1 MKEEIVSWLKSGCNL
16 GKGVALYLQ
25 YGDNA
30 RFKKMLYLDPGKNF
44 LKLKLLL
51 CRLAGLEE
59 TNYSGAIREME
70 RDRFREMYSFLSDR
84 DCPNELKILAAD
96 KITTY
101 WRIVEL
107 HEKIFR
113 CGSVEDCLAVS
124 FELVN
129 TFIEDYR
136 IKQELDY
143 YKNHHGVLGK
153 HRIFESQSRVDKM
166 RKMSVKELIRKEK
179 QLRDNIW
186 RIKSEIAKGDKP
198 YLLHDREQRLKEREK
213 ELELVTRML
222 DE

>member
-1 MKEEIVSWLKSGCNL
+1 MKEEIVAWLKSGCNL

-30 RFKKMLYLDPGKNF
+30 RFKKMLRLDPGKNF
-44 LKLKLLL
+44 LKLKLFL

-59 TNYSGAIREME
+59 TNYSGVIREME

-136 IKQELDY
+136 IKRSWTITRIITGFWV
-143 YKNHHGVLGK
+143 NTG
-153 HRIFESQSRVDKM
+153 IFESQSRVDKM
-166 RKMSVKELIRKEK
+166 RKMSVKELIRRKNNCG
-179 QLRDNIW
+179 QDLAVLNQRSRRGINVF
-186 RIKSEIAKGDKP
+186 IA
-198 YLLHDREQRLKEREK
+198 
-213 ELELVTRML
+213 
-222 DE
+222 

>member
-1 MKEEIVSWLKSGCNL
+1 MLRLILKTF
-16 GKGVALYLQ
+16 KIKVVALPFS
-25 YGDNA
+25 
-30 RFKKMLYLDPGKNF
+30 RV
-44 LKLKLLL
+44 
-51 CRLAGLEE
+51 EE
-59 TNYSGAIREME
+59 TNYLGDPEME
-70 RDRFREMYSFLSDR
+70 RDRFREMYSFCQTGLPER
-84 DCPNELKILAAD
+84 AKILAAD

-186 RIKSEIAKGDKP
+186 RVKQRSKGINRI
-198 YLLHDREQRLKEREK
+198 YCMIGSN
-213 ELELVTRML
+213 V
-222 DE
+222 

>member
-1 MKEEIVSWLKSGCNL
+1 MKETVIAWLKEGCNL
-16 GKGVALYLQ
+16 GKGVTLYIQ
-25 YGDNA
+25 YGDNEK
-30 RFKKMLYLDPGKNF
+30 FKRLLRWKPERYAA
-44 LKLKLLL
+44 KLKLLL

-59 TNYSGAIREME
+59 TNYSGVVREME
-70 RDRFREMYSFLSDR
+70 RDRFREMYAFLSDK
-84 DCPNELKILAAD
+84 DCPGELKILAAD

-107 HEKIFR
+107 HDKLYACHEND
-113 CGSVEDCLAVS
+113 DCLAVA

-143 YKNHHGVLGK
+143 YKQHKGILGK
-153 HRIFESQSRVDKM
+153 HRIFETQARIDRV
-166 RKMSVKELIRKEK
+166 RKMSVRELLRKEK

-186 RIKSEIAKGDKP
+186 WIKSEIAKGDKP
-198 YLLHDREQRLKEREK
+198 HLLAEREK
-213 ELELVTRML
+213 RLEDRERELKDVLRML

>member
-1 MKEEIVSWLKSGCNL
+1 M
-16 GKGVALYLQ
+16 
-25 YGDNA
+25 
-30 RFKKMLYLDPGKNF
+30 
-44 LKLKLLL
+44 
-51 CRLAGLEE
+51 
-59 TNYSGAIREME
+59 
-70 RDRFREMYSFLSDR
+70 
-84 DCPNELKILAAD
+84 
-96 KITTY
+96 
-101 WRIVEL
+101 
-107 HEKIFR
+107 
-113 CGSVEDCLAVS
+113 EDCLAVS

-166 RKMSVKELIRKEK
+166 RKMSVKELIWKEK

-186 RIKSEIAKGDKP
+186 RIKSDKP
-198 YLLHDREQRLKEREK
+198 YLLHEREQRLKEREK

>member
-1 MKEEIVSWLKSGCNL
+1 MAWLKSGCNL

-25 YGDNA
+25 YGDNT
-30 RFKKMLYLDPGKNF
+30 RFKKMLRLDPGKNF
-44 LKLKLLL
+44 FKLKLLL

-84 DCPNELKILAAD
+84 D
-96 KITTY
+96 

-198 YLLHDREQRLKEREK
+198 YLLHEREQRLKEREK

>member
-30 RFKKMLYLDPGKNF
+30 RFKKMLRLDPGKNF
-44 LKLKLLL
+44 FKLKLLL

-113 CGSVEDCLAVS
+113 CGSEEDCLAVS

-136 IKQELDY
+136 I
-143 YKNHHGVLGK
+143 KNHHGVLGK

-198 YLLHDREQRLKEREK
+198 YLLHEREQRLKEREK

>member
-1 MKEEIVSWLKSGCNL
+1 MKEEIVAWLKSGCNL

-30 RFKKMLYLDPGKNF
+30 RFKKMLRLDPGKNF

-113 CGSVEDCLAVS
+113 CGSSRTIVLS
-124 FELVN
+124 RSWIITRIITGFWVN
-129 TFIEDYR
+129 TGYSNHKVVL
-136 IKQELDY
+136 IKC
-143 YKNHHGVLGK
+143 GK
-153 HRIFESQSRVDKM
+153 C
-166 RKMSVKELIRKEK
+166 
-179 QLRDNIW
+179 
-186 RIKSEIAKGDKP
+186 P
-198 YLLHDREQRLKEREK
+198 
-213 ELELVTRML
+213 
-222 DE
+222 

>member
-1 MKEEIVSWLKSGCNL
+1 MKEIIISWLKGGCNL

-25 YGDNA
+25 YGNNV
-30 RFKKMLYLDPGKNF
+30 RFKRVLRSNPEKHF

-51 CRLAGLEE
+51 CRLAGVEE
-59 TNYSGAIREME
+59 TNYSGAVREME
-70 RDRFREMYSFLSDR
+70 RDRFREMYSFLADR
-84 DCPNELKILAAD
+84 DCPNELKVLAAD

-107 HEKIFR
+107 HEKLFQ
-113 CGSVEDCLAVS
+113 CHSCEDCLSVS
-124 FELVN
+124 FDLVN
-129 TFIEDYR
+129 TFIEDYT

-143 YKNHHGVLGK
+143 YKNHRGVLGR
-153 HRIFESQSRVDKM
+153 HRIFESQCRIDQV
-166 RKMSVKELIRKEK
+166 RKMSIKELIRKEK

-198 YLLHDREQRLKEREK
+198 YLLHERELRLREREK
-213 ELELVTRML
+213 ELEMVMKML

>member
-1 MKEEIVSWLKSGCNL
+1 MKEAVIAWLKEGCNL
-16 GKGVALYLQ
+16 KKGVALYLQ
-25 YGDNA
+25 YGDNEK
-30 RFKKMLYLDPGKNF
+30 FKTLLRVRPERNVA
-44 LKLKLLL
+44 KLKLLL

-59 TNYSGAIREME
+59 TNYSGVAREME
-70 RDRFREMYSFLSDR
+70 RDRFREMYAFLSDR

-101 WRIVEL
+101 WKIVEL
-107 HEKIFR
+107 HDKLYSCHKNDE
-113 CGSVEDCLAVS
+113 CLAVA

-136 IKQELDY
+136 IKQELEY
-143 YKNHHGVLGK
+143 YKRHHGVLGR
-153 HRIFESQSRVDKM
+153 HRIFEAQARVDRL
-166 RKMSVKELIRKEK
+166 RKMSVRELLRKEK

-198 YLLHDREQRLKEREK
+198 HLLAERERRMEDRERELQTVLK
-213 ELELVTRML
+213 ML

>member
-30 RFKKMLYLDPGKNF
+30 RFKKMLRLDPGKNF
-44 LKLKLLL
+44 FKLKLLL
-51 CRLAGLEE
+51 CRLAELEE

-113 CGSVEDCLAVS
+113 CGSVEDCLADS
-124 FELVN
+124 
-129 TFIEDYR
+129 DSSPC
-136 IKQELDY
+136 
-143 YKNHHGVLGK
+143 GGC
-153 HRIFESQSRVDKM
+153 
-166 RKMSVKELIRKEK
+166 
-179 QLRDNIW
+179 
-186 RIKSEIAKGDKP
+186 
-198 YLLHDREQRLKEREK
+198 
-213 ELELVTRML
+213 RMV
-222 DE
+222 

>member
-1 MKEEIVSWLKSGCNL
+1 
-16 GKGVALYLQ
+16 
-25 YGDNA
+25 
-30 RFKKMLYLDPGKNF
+30 
-44 LKLKLLL
+44 
-51 CRLAGLEE
+51 
-59 TNYSGAIREME
+59 
-70 RDRFREMYSFLSDR
+70 
-84 DCPNELKILAAD
+84 
-96 KITTY
+96 
-101 WRIVEL
+101 L

-113 CGSVEDCLAVS
+113 CGSEEDCLAVS

-198 YLLHDREQRLKEREK
+198 YLLHEREQRLKEREK

>member
-1 MKEEIVSWLKSGCNL
+1 MGAISERGLHSTCNTGIMYVLKRCCVL
-16 GKGVALYLQ
+16 ILE
-25 YGDNA
+25 
-30 RFKKMLYLDPGKNF
+30 RIFF
-44 LKLKLLL
+44 KLKLLL

-198 YLLHDREQRLKEREK
+198 YLLHEREQRLKEREK